1 MISCITAKPAD
12 KESLVLVIPE
22 KSWYNLNYEKR
33 SQRIRGYPMSNGSVS
48 VSRVARVLNLKNF
61 TDEIDLKKC
70 KIISSDVNRPALQ
83 LTGYFEHF
91 EESRIQ
97 LIGNVEYT
105 FIQQMLR
112 RITYRLAARSAQ
124 YVAAAPSVLHL
135 HSYPMPRTMPT
146 AAAYTPLDLY
156 LSSGLMSMSI

>member
-83 LTGYFEHF
+83 LTG
-91 EESRIQ
+91 
-97 LIGNVEYT
+97 
-105 FIQQMLR
+105 
-112 RITYRLAARSAQ
+112 
-124 YVAAAPSVLHL
+124 
-135 HSYPMPRTMPT
+135 
-146 AAAYTPLDLY
+146 
-156 LSSGLMSMSI
+156 

>member
-105 FIQQMLR
+105 FIQQMSEEEKKERYNAFLKFDIPCVIFCR
-112 RITYRLAARSAQ
+112 
-124 YVAAAPSVLHL
+124 
-135 HSYPMPRTMPT
+135 
-146 AAAYTPLDLY
+146 DLEPDPVF
-156 LSSGLMSMSI
+156 LM